1 MSKAPA
7 AFVLAAGLGTRLA
20 PLTHI
25 LPKPLVP
32 VFHKPLL
39 TFAFDSLIEAGV
51 GTLALNTHHLPET
64 FIPVF
69 GANPSYRDRPLRFF
83 HEPLLLDTG
92 GGIRNARTSL
102 GEETFFLYNGDILA
116 DLPLA
121 RLLAAHRS
129 SGALAT
135 LLLRPAAGGGVA
147 NVSFDAIS
155 GQVLD
160 LRGALGASEGE
171 QMVYSGIA
179 VFEPGIFDWI
189 PEEGPYSI
197 INALLEAMK
206 SGEKVG
212 GLLVGEGLW
221 IDLGTPAAYL
231 EAHRVL
237 AERKQRPSYLSDPEW
252 PQMIHPDALV
262 EPGAVIEG
270 VTSVGPG
277 AVVRSGA
284 VVKDSV
290 LWTGAIVGSDAR
302 LDRCIVSGRNHVAGK
317 HTGGVL

>member
-1 MSKAPA
+1 MESPA
-7 AFVLAAGLGTRLA
+7 AFVLAAGLGSRLA
-20 PLTHI
+20 PLTEH

-39 TFAFDSLIEAGV
+39 TFALDSLIKAGV
-51 GTLALNTHHLPET
+51 GSLALNTHHLPET

-69 GANPSYRDRPLRFF
+69 GANPSYSDRSLRFF
-83 HEPLLLDTG
+83 HEAHLLDTG
-92 GGIRNARTSL
+92 GGIRNARSAL
-102 GEETFFLYNGDILA
+102 GEKTFFLYNGDILA

-121 RLLAAHRS
+121 ELLVIHRS

-135 LLLRPAAGGGVA
+135 ILLRPAEGGGVA
-147 NVSFDAIS
+147 NVSFDEAS
-155 GQVLD
+155 GRVLD
-160 LRGALGASEGE
+160 LRGVLGSDEGE
-171 QMVYSGIA
+171 RMVYSGIA

-197 INALLEAMK
+197 IDALLDAMR
-206 SGEKVG
+206 SGEKVAG
-212 GLLVGEGLW
+212 MLAPHGLW

-237 AERKQRPSYLSDPEW
+237 ADPLHRPSYLSDPVW
-252 PQMIHPDALV
+252 PLMIHPEALV

-270 VTSVGPG
+270 TTSIGSGV
-277 AVVRSGA
+277 VVRRGA

-290 LWTGAIVGSDAR
+290 LWPGASIGSEAR
-302 LDRCIVSGRNHVAGK
+302 LDHCIVSGRNHVAGE

>member
-20 PLTHI
+20 PLTDI

-39 TFAFDSLIEAGV
+39 TFALDSLIKAGV
-51 GTLALNTHHLPET
+51 GSLALNTHHLPET
-64 FIPVF
+64 FTPVF
-69 GANPSYRDRPLRFF
+69 GSDPSYRDRPLRFF

-92 GGIRNARTSL
+92 GGIRNARPAL
-102 GEETFFLYNGDILA
+102 GEETFLLYNGDILA

-121 RLLAAHRS
+121 RLLTTHRT

-135 LLLRPAAGGGVA
+135 LLLRTAKGGGVA
-147 NVSFDAIS
+147 NVSFDATS

-160 LRGALGASEGE
+160 LRGALGATDGE

-189 PEEGPYSI
+189 PDEGPYSI
-197 INALLEAMK
+197 IDALLEAMK

-221 IDLGTPAAYL
+221 IDLGTPVAYL

-237 AERKQRPSYLSDPEW
+237 ADPQNRPSYHSDPAW
-252 PQMIHPDALV
+252 PLMIHPDALV
-262 EPGAVIEG
+262 ESGAVIEG
-270 VTSVGPG
+270 VTSVGSG

-284 VVKDSV
+284 IVRDSV
-290 LWTGAIVGSDAR
+290 LWPGAIIGSEAR
-302 LDRCIVSGRNHVAGK
+302 LDRCIVSGRNHVAGE